1 MNHSEYIKNTMK
13 IIVCIKQVPASSE
26 VQMDPKKGVLLR
38 GTAQT
43 RLNPYDAYA
52 VEAALRLREACG
64 EGCVTALTM
73 GPPSAEKE
81 LRFAM
86 AMGADAGALLSDRA
100 LSGADVLAT
109 SRALA
114 GAIAALGGADV
125 IVCGR
130 QTTDGDTAQVGPAIA
145 GWLGMPC
152 AAFVSGFG
160 FDGAELF
167 VTQALTNG
175 SQSLKI
181 PLPCLIAVDK
191 SSCVPRAPTLKRKLA
206 AAKLP
211 VASLCLADLADSDPK
226 HYGLSGSPTSV
237 ERIFPPEASK
247 RGVRIEGGPDDAAL
261 EIWEELNRVRRVSC

>member
-1 MNHSEYIKNTMK
+1 MK
-13 IIVCIKQVPASSE
+13 IIACIKQVPATSE
-26 VQMDPKKGVLLR
+26 VRMDPEKGVLLR
-38 GTAQT
+38 GTAKT

-52 VEAALRLREACG
+52 IEAALRLREERG
-64 EGCVTALTM
+64 EGSVTALTM

-86 AMGADAGALLSDRA
+86 AMGADTGVLLSDRA

-114 GAIAALGGADV
+114 EAITALGGADV
-125 IVCGR
+125 LVCGR

-145 GWLGMPC
+145 GWLGVPG
-152 AAFVSGFG
+152 ATFVSAFG
-160 FDGAELF
+160 LDGEELS
-167 VTQALTNG
+167 VSQALTNG
-175 SQSLKI
+175 SQTLKL

-211 VASLCLADLADSDPK
+211 ITVLSLADLADSDPK
-226 HYGLSGSPTSV
+226 HYGLLGSPTSV
-237 ERIFPPEASK
+237 ERIFPPKALT
-247 RGVRIEGGPDDAAL
+247 RGVRIEGEAEEIAL
-261 EIWEELNRVRRVSC
+261 EIAHELNRVGRALC